1 MQTQIR
7 LPEGWE
13 VRKLGDMAKI
23 IMGQSPPSKTY
34 NSEEKG
40 LPFFQGKAEFGDMH
54 PTPKKWCSEPKKVA
68 NKNDILMSVRAPVG
82 PVNLSDSKCCIG
94 RGLCAIRTKLDK
106 LNYNYLYNFLKS
118 QEDILSKRGQGSTF
132 TAIRKKD
139 VFEIKIPIP
148 FPNDPK
154 KSLEK
159 QQKIV
164 ARLDAFFEH
173 YNELKKEK
181 QKAKEKYEQIIQ
193 SAIASLIPQKGL
205 PEGWKKDLLV
215 NLCSKKPQYGYT
227 ATCVKEK
234 VGPIYLRIT
243 DIDFKG
249 NVDWNNVKFVDLPKE
264 EHAKFKLEKGDIV
277 IARTGAT
284 VGKAYLFD
292 EGNKDMIFASYLIR
306 FRCNQ
311 GLLLPEYLFIYMQ
324 SSLYWHHISKEQ
336 LGTGQPNVNAK
347 KLGNLEVVY
356 PDMETQKAILN
367 MIGTLKSN
375 IGIITEEQKNIDFPL
390 EQLPKAV
397 LSKAF
402 RGELVS

>member
-13 VRKLGDMAKI
+13 VRKLGDTAKI

-34 NSEEKG
+34 NSEGKG

-68 NKNDILMSVRAPVG
+68 NKNDILISVRAPVG

-148 FPNDPK
+148 FPNDPQ

-193 SAIASLIPQKGL
+193 SVIASLIPQKEL
-205 PEGWKKDLLV
+205 PDGWEEKKIGDKEA
-215 NLCSKKPQYGYT
+215 SKKITSGGTPLRGKKEYWENGTIPWLKSGELEDDYIENT
-227 ATCVKEK
+227 KEK
-234 VGPIYLRIT
+234 IT
-243 DIDFKG
+243 EKG
-249 NVDWNNVKFVDLPKE
+249 LKKSS
-264 EHAKFKLEKGDIV
+264 AKFFNSNTVL
-277 IARTGAT
+277 IALYGAT
-284 VGKAYLFD
+284 VGKTGILKIRSTTNQAICGITPNENKLYYKYLFYFLQS
-292 EGNKDMIFASYLIR
+292 KRQYLVSKSFGGAQPNIS
-306 FRCNQ
+306 Q
-311 GLLLPEYLFIYMQ
+311 KLIKELDILLPDVNKQKQIVRVIENI
-324 SSLYWHHISKEQ
+324 KE
-336 LGTGQPNVNAK
+336 K
-347 KLGNLEVVY
+347 
-356 PDMETQKAILN
+356 I
-367 MIGTLKSN
+367 KS
-375 IGIITEEQKNIDFPL
+375 IEQQQKNIDYQL

>member
-1 MQTQIR
+1 MIHLR
-7 LPEGWE
+7 E
-13 VRKLGDMAKI
+13 VA
-23 IMGQSPPSKTY
+23 
-34 NSEEKG
+34 
-40 LPFFQGKAEFGDMH
+40 
-54 PTPKKWCSEPKKVA
+54 
-68 NKNDILMSVRAPVG
+68 ILRIVSV
-82 PVNLSDSKCCIG
+82 
-94 RGLCAIRTKLDK
+94 
-106 LNYNYLYNFLKS
+106 
-118 QEDILSKRGQGSTF
+118 Q
-132 TAIRKKD
+132 
-139 VFEIKIPIP
+139 
-148 FPNDPK
+148 
-154 KSLEK
+154 
-159 QQKIV
+159 
-164 ARLDAFFEH
+164 H
-173 YNELKKEK
+173 
-181 QKAKEKYEQIIQ
+181 
-193 SAIASLIPQKGL
+193 
-205 PEGWKKDLLV
+205 
-215 NLCSKKPQYGYT
+215 
-227 ATCVKEK
+227 EK

-311 GLLLPEYLFIYMQ
+311 GLLLPEYLFIYLQ

-367 MIGTLKSN
+367 RIGTLKSN
-375 IGIITEEQKNIDFPL
+375 IGIITEQQKNIDYQL

>member
-13 VRKLGDMAKI
+13 VRKLGEIVELIKGRKPVKFVSKDSPNANPYILISSFEKNAHQFYTDDIKCKKCNEEDVLLVWDGARAGLSSSGHKGYIGSTIVALKQKEKI
-23 IMGQSPPSKTY
+23 I
-34 NSEEKG
+34 
-40 LPFFQGKAEFGDMH
+40 LPKFLFYFIRNHYKIFNKQIQGTGIPH
-54 PTPKKWCSEPKKVA
+54 LKKEYV
-68 NKNDILMSVRAPVG
+68 L
-82 PVNLSDSKCCIG
+82 NL
-94 RGLCAIRTKLDK
+94 
-106 LNYNYLYNFLKS
+106 
-118 QEDILSKRGQGSTF
+118 E
-132 TAIRKKD
+132 
-139 VFEIKIPIP
+139 IPIP
-148 FPNDPK
+148 PLPI
-154 KSLEK
+154 

-193 SAIASLIPQKGL
+193 SAIASLIPRKEL

-264 EHAKFKLEKGDIV
+264 EHDKFKLEKGDIV

-284 VGKAYLFD
+284 AGKAYLFD

-306 FRCNQ
+306 FKCNQ

-336 LGTGQPNVNAK
+336 LGTGQPNINAK

-356 PDMETQKAILN
+356 PDIETQKEVIN
-367 MIGTLKSN
+367 RIGTLKSN
-375 IGIITEEQKNIDFPL
+375 IGIITEEQKNIDFQL

>member
-1 MQTQIR
+1 MHTQIR

-34 NSEEKG
+34 NSEGKG

-68 NKNDILMSVRAPVG
+68 NKNDILISVRAPVG

-94 RGLCAIRTKLDK
+94 RGLCAIRTKLNK

-132 TAIRKKD
+132 TAISKKD

-148 FPNDPK
+148 FPNDPP

-193 SAIASLIPQKGL
+193 SAIASLIPQKEL

-215 NLCSKKPQYGYT
+215 ILCSKKPQYGYT
-227 ATCVKEK
+227 ATCVKER

-249 NVDWNNVKFVDLPKE
+249 NVDWNNIKFVDLPKE

-284 VGKAYLFD
+284 AGKAYLFD
-292 EGNKDMIFASYLIR
+292 EENRDMIFASYLIR
-306 FRCNQ
+306 FRCNH

-324 SSLYWHHISKEQ
+324 SSLYWHHISKEL

-356 PDMETQKAILN
+356 PNIETQKEILN
-367 MIGTLKSN
+367 RIGTLKSN
-375 IGIITEEQKNIDFPL
+375 IGIITEQQKNIDFQL

-402 RGELVS
+402 KGELVS